1 MKNYDLSNL
10 RKSVTKGIPGL
21 SIGFSNPKIWISTG
35 NYSLNYRISGSF
47 FKGIPLGKVTVM
59 AGETGSGKSYI
70 CSGNL
75 IREAQKKG
83 IFCIL
88 IDTENA
94 LDEDWLKR
102 LGVDT
107 SEDKLLKVNMSMIDD
122 LAKFMSQLIKNY
134 KEIYGSSGDESPGIL
149 VVVDSLGMMVSA
161 TDVEQFQKGD
171 LKGDMGRKPKQ
182 LAALVRNL
190 VNSLGD
196 LNIGLVA
203 TNHTYASQDQF
214 DPEDKISGG
223 QGFLYAASIVVAIKK
238 LKLKEDDEGNKI
250 SDVTGIRAKCK
261 ILKSRFSK
269 PYEEVEIKIPW
280 YKGMDP
286 FSGLFDILEKEEK
299 IFKEGNRYVYK
310 FSNGETVK
318 LFRKEFESDQ
328 ELLLKIMNDIEK
340 RNIGNENLHNEQSE
354 REKE

>member
-1 MKNYDLSNL
+1 VKKYDLSNL
-10 RKSVTKGIPGL
+10 RKSITKNIPGL
-21 SIGFSNPKIWISTG
+21 SLGFSNPKIWISTG

-75 IREAQKKG
+75 IREAQKMG
-83 IFCIL
+83 IYCIL

-94 LDEDWLKR
+94 LDSDWLER
-102 LGVDT
+102 LGVDV

-122 LAKFMSQLIKNY
+122 LAKFMSQLIKDYRENY
-134 KEIYGSSGDESPGIL
+134 KDGLEESPGIL

-171 LKGDMGRKPKQ
+171 MKGDMGRKPKQ

-238 LKLKEDDEGNKI
+238 LKLKEDEDGNKT
-250 SDVTGIRAKCK
+250 SGVTGIRAKCK

-280 YKGMDP
+280 YTGMDP
-286 FSGLFDILEKEEK
+286 YSGLFDLFEQEEK
-299 IFKEGNRYVYK
+299 LTREGNRYVYK
-310 FSNGETVK
+310 FTSGETVK
-318 LFRKEFESDQ
+318 LFRKEFESDH
-328 ELLLKIMNDIEK
+328 ELLMKIMKDIEGVK
-340 RNIGNENLHNEQSE
+340 G
-354 REKE
+354 